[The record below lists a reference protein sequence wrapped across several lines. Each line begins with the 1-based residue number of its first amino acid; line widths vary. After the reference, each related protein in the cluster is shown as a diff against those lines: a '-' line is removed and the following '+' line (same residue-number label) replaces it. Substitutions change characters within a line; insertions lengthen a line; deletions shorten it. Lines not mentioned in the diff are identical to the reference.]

1 MEAQPHKFVISEK
14 LDVKLY
20 HYSRPNRMEI
30 ADLQKGLVLELEST
44 EIIGEGIGFGAPVV
58 IYADDVFF
66 SRAARLVNVGPKN
79 ITKIFQMDSISR
91 VEFRGIIFGGSFYKK
106 FYDIFSGFYMET
118 IRSQAFFRIL
128 MALKRSLGFR
138 TRYMSVEERGSV
150 RVKFKFIPPKVLVN
164 VDLTGLQT
172 SGCKEILL
180 LNEQG
185 AKSFSRYSDSNG
197 TYQDVSQMGAW
208 EEVKSQS
215 ATIEGVDVK
224 FTVDQQD
231 GAKLLRGREEVRGRL
246 SWIGFAYSL
255 QPSIKEFDYVIQIG
269 GN

>member
-1 MEAQPHKFVISEK
+1 MKVQPHRYVISGK
-14 LDVKLY
+14 LEVKLY
-20 HYSRPNRMEI
+20 QDTRPNRMEI
-30 ADLQKGLVLELEST
+30 ADLQKGLVLEVESK
-44 EIIGEGIGFGAPVV
+44 EIIGEGIGFGAPVA
-58 IYADDVFF
+58 IYRDEVVF
-66 SRAARLVNVGPKN
+66 SRSARLVNVGPVN

-91 VEFRGIIFGGSFYKK
+91 VDFRGIIFGGPFYKK
-106 FYDIFSGFYMET
+106 FYDIFSGIYMENNW
-118 IRSQAFFRIL
+118 SQPFFGIL
-128 MALKRSLGFR
+128 MALKRKLGFK
-138 TRYMSVEERGSV
+138 TRFMGVAKRGSI

-185 AKSFSRYSDSNG
+185 ARSFRRYSDSNG
-197 TYQDVSQMGAW
+197 TDQDVSQMGAW
-208 EEVKSQS
+208 EEVRSKS
-215 ATIEGVDVK
+215 ATLEGAKVK

-231 GAKLLRGREEVRGRL
+231 GARLLRGREEIPGKL

-255 QPSIKEFDYVIQIG
+255 HPSIKKFHYVIQIA